1 MKNENIDAVLAAMT
15 ITPERKKQIDFSD
28 PYFYAGQSLLVKDDS
43 TIKSIKD
50 MNGKTALAVKG
61 TTAVANV
68 KKFAPK
74 AKVLEFD
81 DVGIWLYVK
90 KLHKGQF
97 PYPDN
102 KQGRYEITTKD
113 LEIILSG
120 LDFIC
125 QIQNENKQYKY
136 Y

>member
-1 MKNENIDAVLAAMT
+1 MIDLT
-15 ITPERKKQIDFSD
+15 N
-28 PYFYAGQSLLVKDDS
+28 
-43 TIKSIKD
+43 IKSVYLYTGNTDFRLGI
-50 MNGKTALAVKG
+50 NSLTALISSEFKG
-61 TTAVANV
+61 NLNTHTLFLFCNKRRTQV
-68 KKFAPK
+68 
-74 AKVLEFD
+74 KVLEFD

-102 KQGRYEITTKD
+102 KQGRYEITTKN